1 MTYTK
6 TSYKSCVNA
15 RESMFWSSI
24 LIPFWIRFGPW
35 SLEGVWEGPWDHMTY
50 PKASISTSLAPRL
63 ATLGTAGAPFGY
75 PGAPLWHPLDTP
87 WRPPPPC
94 WDRVSKNVKKNTT
107 FSYIFGLFSD
117 KVHMQSD
124 RAGAVQTH
132 IRQLFLTLV
141 FKPRKAVTSFSTR
154 ELSRALPSRCD
165 R

>member
-6 TSYKSCVNA
+6 TSQKSRVNVK
-15 RESMFWSSI
+15 ESMFRPSV

-35 SLEGVWEGPWDHMTY
+35 SLEGAWEGPWDHRTY

-63 ATLGTAGAPFGY
+63 ATLGTARAPFGY
-75 PGAPLWHPLDTP
+75 PRASLWHPLDTP

-94 WDRVSKNVKKNTT
+94 WDCVSKKVKKITT

-132 IRQLFLTLV
+132 IWHSCLTLV
-141 FKPRKAVTSFSTR
+141 LKH
-154 ELSRALPSRCD
+154 
-165 R
+165 